1 MSDVIFPDER
11 VQHDRREALLLIVG
25 FAILALTAVAMILA
39 PAARLESWDGLGGRW
54 GRLIVL
60 PVWAVCAWL
69 LRTALW
75 RWAPGRDPLLLP
87 VGLLLTGW
95 GILTIWRL
103 SPDFGIRQTG
113 WFVFATLL
121 LGIVLRAPRD
131 LRWLKRYRYVWL
143 TGGLLLTAATLIF
156 GTNPSGGQP
165 RLWLGCCGIYLQ
177 PSEPLRLLLI
187 AFVASFFADRLTL
200 DWATRRPRLLP
211 AMAPLLVIW
220 SLSMAL
226 LLTQRDL
233 GAGTLL
239 LILLAV
245 LLYLA
250 TDRWQV
256 LLAAGALAA
265 IGGVLVYLLFDVVR
279 IRVEALINPWNDP
292 IGGSYQIVQSLISL
306 ASGGVFGRGPGLGS
320 PGFVP
325 AVHTDFIFAAVTEEW
340 GLIGALGMLML
351 FAVLVA
357 RGLRVALQNR
367 DTFSAL
373 LAAGLAASLGLQ
385 AVLIIGGVVRI
396 LPLTGITL
404 PFVSYGGSSLAT
416 SFIGL
421 GFLLALSGRKQ
432 SAKPL
437 QRPLRHLQIGFSL
450 AWCAIALA
458 LGWWTIY
465 RAPVLTAR
473 TDNARRGLASR
484 YVQRGQILDREGNA
498 LAVSIGERG
507 DFERIYSMPSA
518 AHVIG
523 YDSLTYGLA
532 GVESSMDAWLRGEQ
546 GYPSEVVAWQ
556 YLLTANPPPGLDV
569 RLTLD
574 SEFQEATAQALG
586 AGPGA
591 VVVIE
596 PRSGEIF
603 AMASAPGYDANL
615 LGSDW
620 QTLVENPDAPLLN
633 RTTQA
638 RYQPGMA
645 LGPFLLA
652 WAQSQGLE
660 SAETPV
666 AGIMDA
672 FIIDGGELICAGEP
686 DPEDS
691 TLGQAMLHGCPSP
704 FAALGEQVGG
714 NGLMAMIEA
723 FDLHRSAAI
732 RLASAPTEDLE
743 TPDEGEDLRFA
754 AVGQGDLAVSPLQI
768 AQAFASFWNDGVLP
782 ALKLVEAVQLPDG
795 TWDQLAPLGEPAA
808 SISTETAQTMLAILG
823 GEGNL
828 GGILATAIA
837 GPEGESLAWFLGSIE
852 TPEAAFVIV
861 VVLENADPQEAQTI
875 AALIAETLMLDQPIS
890 GE

>member
-1 MSDVIFPDER
+1 LDAIFLDER
-11 VQHDRREALLLIVG
+11 TQQDRLEMLLLGVG

-54 GRLIVL
+54 GRLLVL
-60 PVWAVCAWL
+60 PVWAGCVWL
-69 LRTALW
+69 LRAALR
-75 RWAPGRDPLLLP
+75 RWAPKRDPLLLP
-87 VGLLLTGW
+87 IAMLLTGW

-103 SPDFGIRQTG
+103 SPDFGLRQTG

-121 LGIVLRAPRD
+121 LATVLRAPRD

-143 TGGLLLTAATLIF
+143 TSGLLLTAATLIL

-187 AFVASFFADRLTL
+187 AFVASFFADRLAL
-200 DWATRRPRLLP
+200 DWVERRPPLIPTL
-211 AMAPLLVIW
+211 APLLVVW

-226 LLTQRDL
+226 LLMQRDL
-233 GAGTLL
+233 GTGTLL

-250 TDRWQV
+250 SNRWQV
-256 LLAAGALAA
+256 LLAAGTFAT
-265 IGGVLVYLLFDVVR
+265 IGGILVYLLFDVVR
-279 IRVEALINPWNDP
+279 IRVQALINPWADP

-325 AVHTDFIFAAVTEEW
+325 AVHTDFIFTAITEEW
-340 GLIGALGMLML
+340 GLIGALAMLML

-357 RGLRVALQNR
+357 RGLRVALRNR
-367 DTFSAL
+367 DLFSAL

-421 GFLLALSGRKQ
+421 GFLLALSGREQ
-432 SAKPL
+432 LAKPL
-437 QRPLRHLQIGFSL
+437 QRPLQHLQGGFSL

-465 RAPVLTAR
+465 RAPILTAR

-484 YVQRGQILDREGNA
+484 YVQRGQIFDRGDNV
-498 LAVSIGERG
+498 LAMSVGERG
-507 DFERIYSMPSA
+507 EYERIYSMPSA
-518 AHVIG
+518 AHVVG
-523 YDSLTYGLA
+523 FDSLTYGLS
-532 GVESSMDAWLRGEQ
+532 GVEFSMDSWLRGEN
-546 GYPSEVVAWQ
+546 GYPTETIWWQ
-556 YLLTANPPPGLDV
+556 RLLTANPPPGLDV

-574 SEFQEATAQALG
+574 RLFQDAAAEALG

-591 VVVIE
+591 VVVID
-596 PRSGEIF
+596 PRSGEVL
-603 AMASAPGYDANL
+603 ALASAPSYDANL
-615 LGSDW
+615 LDSDW
-620 QTLVENPDAPLLN
+620 QTLIENPDAPLLN
-633 RTTQA
+633 RTTQS

-652 WAQSQGLE
+652 WAHSQG
-660 SAETPV
+660 SVDAEDPAGGITDPV
-666 AGIMDA
+666 T
-672 FIIDGGELICAGEP
+672 IDGDELSCAADP
-686 DPEDS
+686 DQEVP
-691 TLGQAMLHGCPSP
+691 TLGHAMLKGCPAP
-704 FAALGEQVGG
+704 FVALSEQIGG
-714 NGLMAMIEA
+714 LDLMAMVDA
-723 FDLHRSAAI
+723 FGLHQSTAI
-732 RLASAPTEDLE
+732 RLEVAPTEDLQ
-743 TPDEGEDLRFA
+743 TPESGEALRSAFI
-754 AVGQGDLAVSPLQI
+754 GQGDLAVSPLQI
-768 AQAFASFWNDGVLP
+768 AQALAAFWNDGVLP
-782 ALKLVEAVQLPDG
+782 AVKLVDAVRLPNG
-795 TWDQLAPLGEPAA
+795 TWEQLTPLGEPITA
-808 SISTETAQTMLAILG
+808 IPPETAQAMRSLLG
-823 GEGNL
+823 GEGSP

-837 GPEGESLAWFLGSIE
+837 GPEGESLAWFLGVIGEPDSM
-852 TPEAAFVIV
+852 FVVV
-861 VVLENADPQEAQTI
+861 VVLENAEPQDAGAI
-875 AALIAETLMLDQPIS
+875 AVTMAEILARNLTQIGD
-890 GE
+890 